1 MHSYVELG
9 YALYRALVVNVLG
22 LPLKFQW
29 GVALDL
35 NCCHGDTN
43 FILQS

>member
-1 MHSYVELG
+1 MHSYVEPE
-9 YALYRALVVNVLG
+9 YALYRALLVNVLG
-22 LPLKFQW
+22 LPLESR
-29 GVALDL
+29 GMASDL